1 MADHGPGL
9 ADEVRTKFA
18 AYPQVNVVQG
28 EIPAVFADRSPDRIS
43 YLHIDLN
50 QASAEI
56 AALDALF
63 DRVVPAGIIILDD
76 YEWAMAYRRQK
87 LTEDPW
93 FASRGYRVIPLP
105 TGQGLVIKR

>member
-9 ADEVRTKFA
+9 ADVVRTKFA
-18 AYPQVNVVQG
+18 AYPQVNIVQG
-28 EIPAVFADRSPDRIS
+28 AIPAIFAGQSPDRIA

-50 QASAEI
+50 QATAEI

-63 DRVVPAGIIILDD
+63 DRVVPAGIVILDD
-76 YEWAMAYRRQK
+76 YEWAGVYRRQK
-87 LTEDPW
+87 LSEDPW
-93 FASRGYRVIPLP
+93 FADRNYRVMPLP